1 VSEDLYLAQAPAWV
15 IGFTLGIV
23 GAERGWFDRISP
35 ATSRPLFHVAWSAV
49 AGVVIV
55 VAVTVGAMGGD
66 IDDFFGGGTWQSLA
80 LAVLEGALVVAMPL
94 WLFDVFRRRVNH
106 QAG

>member
-1 VSEDLYLAQAPAWV
+1 M
-15 IGFTLGIV
+15 
-23 GAERGWFDRISP
+23 
-35 ATSRPLFHVAWSAV
+35 
-49 AGVVIV
+49 VIV